1 MLDENNAQCP
11 VARALEVLGDRWALM
26 ILRDAFDG
34 LRRFSE
40 FQKNLGLAKNI
51 LTSRLKLLVESGL
64 LMTQPASD
72 GSAYKEYVLT
82 DKGRSVFPVVVGLRQ
97 WGERFLFEA
106 GEARSEL
113 VDGVTGQALE
123 ILQVRGPGWAGLT
136 SRRLPAQKGAAW
148 VMSGLLSSP
157 AGLSLYREAL
167 SGLQPSASPAQT
179 RTAPTAAGYLLA
191 NGGYHPIAP
200 PHS

>member
-123 ILQVRGPGWAGLT
+123 ILQARGQDGRVLHPEDCQRRRVRHG
-136 SRRLPAQKGAAW
+136 
-148 VMSGLLSSP
+148 
-157 AGLSLYREAL
+157 
-167 SGLQPSASPAQT
+167 
-179 RTAPTAAGYLLA
+179 
-191 NGGYHPIAP
+191 
-200 PHS
+200 

>member
-1 MLDENNAQCP
+1 MLDDVNAQCP

-51 LTSRLKLLVESGL
+51 LATRLKLLLESGL
-64 LMTQPASD
+64 LQLQPASD

-82 DKGRSVFPVVVGLRQ
+82 DKGRSVFPIVVGLRQ

-113 VDGVTGQALE
+113 LD
-123 ILQVRGPGWAGLT
+123 
-136 SRRLPAQKGAAW
+136 
-148 VMSGLLSSP
+148 
-157 AGLSLYREAL
+157 
-167 SGLQPSASPAQT
+167 SASGKPIETLLVRAQDG
-179 RTAPTAAGYLLA
+179 RVVGPEDCRRRVISHG
-191 NGGYHPIAP
+191 
-200 PHS
+200 

>member
-1 MLDENNAQCP
+1 MLDDVNAQCP

-51 LTSRLKLLVESGL
+51 LTTRLKLLLESGL
-64 LMTQPASD
+64 LQLQPASD

-82 DKGRSVFPVVVGLRQ
+82 DKGRSVFPIVVGLRQ

-113 VDGVTGQALE
+113 LDNASGKPIETLLVRAQDGRIV
-123 ILQVRGPGWAGLT
+123 GPEDC
-136 SRRLPAQKGAAW
+136 RRRVISHG
-148 VMSGLLSSP
+148 
-157 AGLSLYREAL
+157 
-167 SGLQPSASPAQT
+167 
-179 RTAPTAAGYLLA
+179 
-191 NGGYHPIAP
+191 
-200 PHS
+200 

>member
-1 MLDENNAQCP
+1 MLDDNNQQCP

-40 FQKNLGLAKNI
+40 LQKNLGLAKNI
-51 LTSRLKLLVESGL
+51 LAGRLKLLVEAGL
-64 LMTQPASD
+64 LVQQQASD

-106 GEARSEL
+106 GEPRSQL
-113 VDGVTGQALE
+113 LDDRAQPLE
-123 ILQVRGPGWAGLT
+123 TLQVRAKDGRVLGPEDC
-136 SRRLPAQKGAAW
+136 RRRVVRHA
-148 VMSGLLSSP
+148 
-157 AGLSLYREAL
+157 
-167 SGLQPSASPAQT
+167 
-179 RTAPTAAGYLLA
+179 
-191 NGGYHPIAP
+191 
-200 PHS
+200 

>member
-51 LTSRLKLLVESGL
+51 LASRLKLLVESGL
-64 LMTQPASD
+64 LATQPASD

-82 DKGRSVFPVVVGLRQ
+82 EKGRSVFPVVVGLRQ
-97 WGERFLFEA
+97 WGERFLFDA

-113 VDGVTGQALE
+113 VEGATGQGLE
-123 ILQVRGPGWAGLT
+123 TLQVRAVDGRVLNAEDCL
-136 SRRLPAQKGAAW
+136 RRIVRHG
-148 VMSGLLSSP
+148 
-157 AGLSLYREAL
+157 
-167 SGLQPSASPAQT
+167 
-179 RTAPTAAGYLLA
+179 
-191 NGGYHPIAP
+191 
-200 PHS
+200 

>member
-1 MLDENNAQCP
+1 MLDDVNAQCP

-51 LTSRLKLLVESGL
+51 LASRLKLLLESGML
-64 LMTQPASD
+64 QLQPASD

-82 DKGRSVFPVVVGLRQ
+82 NKGRSVFPIVVGLRQ

-106 GEARSEL
+106 GEARS
-113 VDGVTGQALE
+113 Q
-123 ILQVRGPGWAGLT
+123 
-136 SRRLPAQKGAAW
+136 
-148 VMSGLLSSP
+148 LLD
-157 AGLSLYREAL
+157 
-167 SGLQPSASPAQT
+167 SASGKPIETLLVRAQDG
-179 RTAPTAAGYLLA
+179 RVVGPEDCRRRVINHG
-191 NGGYHPIAP
+191 
-200 PHS
+200 

>member
-97 WGERFLFEA
+97 WGERFLFVA

-123 ILQVRGPGWAGLT
+123 ILQVRAQDGRVLHPEDCQ
-136 SRRLPAQKGAAW
+136 RRRGRH
-148 VMSGLLSSP
+148 G
-157 AGLSLYREAL
+157 
-167 SGLQPSASPAQT
+167 
-179 RTAPTAAGYLLA
+179 
-191 NGGYHPIAP
+191 
-200 PHS
+200 

>member
-106 GEARSEL
+106 GETRSEL

-123 ILQVRGPGWAGLT
+123 VLQVRGQDGRVLHPEDCQ
-136 SRRLPAQKGAAW
+136 RRRVRHG
-148 VMSGLLSSP
+148 
-157 AGLSLYREAL
+157 
-167 SGLQPSASPAQT
+167 
-179 RTAPTAAGYLLA
+179 
-191 NGGYHPIAP
+191 
-200 PHS
+200 

>member
-51 LTSRLKLLVESGL
+51 LASRLKLLVESGL

-82 DKGRSVFPVVVGLRQ
+82 EKGRSVFPVVVGLRQ

-106 GEARSEL
+106 GEVRSEL
-113 VDGVTGQALE
+113 VEGITGQTIE
-123 ILQVRGPGWAGLT
+123 VMQVRTKDGRVLDAEDCL
-136 SRRLPAQKGAAW
+136 RRVVRHG
-148 VMSGLLSSP
+148 
-157 AGLSLYREAL
+157 
-167 SGLQPSASPAQT
+167 
-179 RTAPTAAGYLLA
+179 
-191 NGGYHPIAP
+191 
-200 PHS
+200 

>member
-1 MLDENNAQCP
+1 MLDYVNAQCP

-51 LTSRLKLLVESGL
+51 LATRLKLLLESGL
-64 LMTQPASD
+64 LQLQPASD

-82 DKGRSVFPVVVGLRQ
+82 DKGRSVFPIVVGLRQ
-97 WGERFLFEA
+97 WGERFLFEP

-113 VDGVTGQALE
+113 LD
-123 ILQVRGPGWAGLT
+123 
-136 SRRLPAQKGAAW
+136 
-148 VMSGLLSSP
+148 
-157 AGLSLYREAL
+157 
-167 SGLQPSASPAQT
+167 SASGKPIETLLVRAQDS
-179 RTAPTAAGYLLA
+179 RVVGPEDCRRRVIS
-191 NGGYHPIAP
+191 HD
-200 PHS
+200 

>member
-1 MLDENNAQCP
+1 MLDEVNAQCP

-51 LTSRLKLLVESGL
+51 LATRLKLLVDTGL
-64 LMTQPASD
+64 LALQPASD

-82 DKGRSVFPVVVGLRQ
+82 EKGRSVFPIVVGLRQ

-106 GEARSEL
+106 GETRSEL
-113 VDGVTGQALE
+113 VDNAKGRPVGT
-123 ILQVRGPGWAGLT
+123 LQVRAEDG
-136 SRRLPAQKGAAW
+136 R
-148 VMSGLLSSP
+148 
-157 AGLSLYREAL
+157 
-167 SGLQPSASPAQT
+167 
-179 RTAPTAAGYLLA
+179 LLA
-191 NGGYHPIAP
+191 AEDCLRKVVRHT
-200 PHS
+200 

>member
-51 LTSRLKLLVESGL
+51 LASRLKLLVESGL
-64 LMTQPASD
+64 LAMQPASD

-82 DKGRSVFPVVVGLRQ
+82 EKGRSVFPVVVGLRQ
-97 WGERFLFEA
+97 WGERFLFA
-106 GEARSEL
+106 PGEARSEL
-113 VDGVTGQALE
+113 VEGANGQGLE
-123 ILQVRGPGWAGLT
+123 TLQVRAVDGRVLNAEDCL
-136 SRRLPAQKGAAW
+136 RRVVQHG
-148 VMSGLLSSP
+148 
-157 AGLSLYREAL
+157 
-167 SGLQPSASPAQT
+167 
-179 RTAPTAAGYLLA
+179 
-191 NGGYHPIAP
+191 
-200 PHS
+200 

>member
-51 LTSRLKLLVESGL
+51 LATRLKLLVESGL
-64 LMTQPASD
+64 LEMQPASD

-82 DKGRSVFPVVVGLRQ
+82 GKGRSVFPVVVSLRQ
-97 WGERFLFEA
+97 WGEKFLFEA
-106 GEARSEL
+106 GEVRSEL
-113 VDGVTGQALE
+113 VEAASGHGLE
-123 ILQVRGPGWAGLT
+123 TLQVRGQDGRVLNAEDCL
-136 SRRLPAQKGAAW
+136 RRVVRHG
-148 VMSGLLSSP
+148 
-157 AGLSLYREAL
+157 
-167 SGLQPSASPAQT
+167 
-179 RTAPTAAGYLLA
+179 
-191 NGGYHPIAP
+191 
-200 PHS
+200 

>member
-1 MLDENNAQCP
+1 MLNENNAQCP

-51 LTSRLKLLVESGL
+51 LASRLKWLVESGL
-64 LMTQPASD
+64 LTLQPASD

-82 DKGRSVFPVVVGLRQ
+82 EKGRSVFPVVVGLRQ

-106 GEARSEL
+106 GELRSEL
-113 VDGVTGQALE
+113 VDGDTGQALE
-123 ILQVRGPGWAGLT
+123 TLQVRARDGRVL
-136 SRRLPAQKGAAW
+136 
-148 VMSGLLSSP
+148 
-157 AGLSLYREAL
+157 
-167 SGLQPSASPAQT
+167 
-179 RTAPTAAGYLLA
+179 AAGDCLRKVVR
-191 NGGYHPIAP
+191 
-200 PHS
+200 HS

>member
-1 MLDENNAQCP
+1 MLDENKAQCP

-51 LTSRLKLLVESGL
+51 LASRLKSLVESGL
-64 LMTQPASD
+64 LTLQPASD

-82 DKGRSVFPVVVGLRQ
+82 EKGRSVFPVVVGLRQ

-106 GEARSEL
+106 GEARSDL
-113 VDGVTGQALE
+113 VERVTGQALE
-123 ILQVRGPGWAGLT
+123 TLQVRSHDGRVL
-136 SRRLPAQKGAAW
+136 AAEDCQRK
-148 VMSGLLSSP
+148 VV
-157 AGLSLYREAL
+157 
-167 SGLQPSASPAQT
+167 QHQ
-179 RTAPTAAGYLLA
+179 
-191 NGGYHPIAP
+191 
-200 PHS
+200 

>member
-1 MLDENNAQCP
+1 MLDPQNKQCP
-11 VARALEVLGDRWALM
+11 VARALEVIGDRWALM

-51 LTSRLKLLVESGL
+51 LASRLKLLVESGL

-82 DKGRSVFPVVVGLRQ
+82 EKGRSVFPVVVGLRQ

-106 GEARSEL
+106 GEVRSEL
-113 VDGVTGQALE
+113 VDAVKGQAIE
-123 ILQVRGPGWAGLT
+123 NLQVRALDGRVLKAEDCL
-136 SRRLPAQKGAAW
+136 RRVVRHG
-148 VMSGLLSSP
+148 
-157 AGLSLYREAL
+157 
-167 SGLQPSASPAQT
+167 
-179 RTAPTAAGYLLA
+179 
-191 NGGYHPIAP
+191 
-200 PHS
+200 

>member
-51 LTSRLKLLVESGL
+51 LASRLKLLVESGL
-64 LMTQPASD
+64 LEMQPASD

-82 DKGRSVFPVVVGLRQ
+82 EKGRSVFPVVIGLRQ
-97 WGERFLFEA
+97 WGERFLFGA

-113 VDGVTGQALE
+113 VEGATGQALE
-123 ILQVRGPGWAGLT
+123 TLQVRTQDGRALAAEDCL
-136 SRRLPAQKGAAW
+136 RRVVRHG
-148 VMSGLLSSP
+148 
-157 AGLSLYREAL
+157 
-167 SGLQPSASPAQT
+167 
-179 RTAPTAAGYLLA
+179 
-191 NGGYHPIAP
+191 
-200 PHS
+200 